1 MIANLAVL
9 TLFIHTVT
17 STLLSDSGC
26 SCALT
31 KTAITTPG
39 ANASIAAGCAMRLD
53 WTGQL
58 SSWCLTDQSA
68 GSCGAFQTGVG
79 YADSCGL
86 AGVPS
91 VQIQPPVLLEPDQ
104 ENLTFY
110 TGQTL
115 TVNWTTQN
123 LLPDEWLKLTYQG
136 VGIRTLT
143 TGSGVNNTAKSYS
156 VRISDSANSLTTNV
170 PLLLST
176 VSSPSIGNMSS
187 QNLTILQ
194 SKIAYVY
201 VYDGQRLLTT
211 GTSVVCDNRNIT
223 VVWRGLGEAAVGLG
237 SVTIR
242 QSGGGGGG
250 GGATVGTAV
259 AGIAARGGNMTINY
273 ICPSTTTIPG
283 FGNSFSAQISIQS
296 PGTGVTPYTLN
307 SNSFSL
313 AAAPSSTPSAT
324 PSVTSGLS
332 PTKTPT
338 PSSTST
344 PTPTQTPTASLSF
357 GSTASNTPTISV
369 TSSITPSV
377 TPTISMSPSYTPS
390 ISLTASSTPTP
401 STTETARP
409 SIDLS
414 SVNAAAQAASM
425 QSVGIILGSII
436 GSCGFVI
443 IAGFA
448 YRSYQYAEIR
458 KRRLQRQAS
467 INKNL
472 ADRSKVYG
480 ITIDRTDQSNVVYS
494 APIPSVGR
502 GPAARQ
508 GSGRGLRR

>member
-1 MIANLAVL
+1 MIVNLAVL
-9 TLFIHTVT
+9 SLFIQTVT

-31 KTAITTPG
+31 KTATTTPS
-39 ANASIAAGCAMRLD
+39 ANTTIAAGCLVRPD

-58 SSWCLTDQSA
+58 STWCLTDQSA
-68 GSCGAFQTGVG
+68 GLCGTFQTGFG

-104 ENLTFY
+104 GNLTFY

-123 LLPDEWLKLTYQG
+123 LLSDEWLKISYQG
-136 VGIRTLT
+136 VGTRTLT
-143 TGSGVNNTAKSYS
+143 TGSGVNNTAKSFA

-170 PLLLST
+170 PLLIST
-176 VSSPSIGNMSS
+176 VSSPSIGNVSS

-201 VYDGQRLLTT
+201 TYDGQRLLTT

-223 VVWRGLGEAAVGLG
+223 VIWRGLGEAGVGLG

-250 GGATVGTAV
+250 GATVGTAV
-259 AGIAARGGNMTINY
+259 TSIVARGGNMTINY

-338 PSSTST
+338 TTSTPT
-344 PTPTQTPTASLSF
+344 PTPTQTPTASLST

-377 TPTISMSPSYTPS
+377 TPTISMSSSYTPS
-390 ISLTASSTPTP
+390 ASVTASSTPTP

-425 QSVGIILGSII
+425 QSVGIILGSVF
-436 GSCGFVI
+436 GSILFVI
-443 IAGFA
+443 LAGFA

-458 KRRLQRQAS
+458 KRRLQRQAY
-467 INKNL
+467 INQNL
-472 ADRSKVYG
+472 ADRSRVYG
-480 ITIDRTDQSNVVYS
+480 ITVDRIDQSNIVYS
-494 APIPSVGR
+494 APFPSVGR

-508 GSGRGLRR
+508 GSGRGFRR